1 MTADRSAVRSGGS
14 LRSFDVFDTVITRL
28 VGHPASLFLL
38 LGHSAVKAGCWG
50 HSPERF
56 ASARLAAEANARHH
70 VHPGEVTLHRI
81 YKELAF
87 ANALPSAAGEAIA
100 AIEVQLEGV
109 LLRAVPMARQ
119 QVDAARNAGH
129 RIAFISDTYL
139 PREVL
144 CDWLS
149 REGFLLEGDTVWV
162 SSESGSTK
170 ASGALFDLAKVEAT
184 ASWHHLGDHPLSD
197 VANPR
202 ARGIQATLWDACKL
216 TRYEKQME
224 RHTAGTGALS
234 SLLAGAARWVRLS
247 QPQSNTSQVALRD
260 IAAGVAGPVLWA
272 FVTWVLRRAQREGL
286 RRIWFTARDG
296 QVMLRMARRIAPRL
310 GIEIELGYLYG
321 GRQVV
326 HLAGLH
332 AIDERALKWL
342 TGGAGAVTAAAL
354 LERVGLVPDAVA
366 DALDRHQ
373 IPVQGPIGWSRASA
387 LEGFFRDPAVAALV
401 LEKAVERRDDMRSY
415 FSACGL
421 MSGEACAVVDIGW
434 RGSVLRSMFDIL
446 GPTAAARHQFLYF
459 GLFGRPLDAP
469 EACMAAFLFDT
480 SGTPFVGAGD
490 DVPSLTAV
498 MEIFC
503 QADHGQ
509 VIHVERQGESHV
521 PRLRDA
527 AASLP
532 TLWDVGYFQECLE
545 AFADA
550 VQIDLAIDADADLR
564 PMCEQLL
571 RMLMTAPNPSEA
583 QVLGSVQYVDD
594 QGGTTSQPFA
604 QAFGVADWRTLIR
617 TGELPHKTL
626 AWWEQGA
633 WALTPEPVR
642 LWLRAARKIG
652 VLRRQRAAPP
662 ATCSRETGSR

>member
-1 MTADRSAVRSGGS
+1 MSST
-14 LRSFDVFDTVITRL
+14 LHSFDVFDTVLTRL
-28 VGHPASLFLL
+28 VGRPASLFFL
-38 LGHSAVKAGCWG
+38 LGHRAAQSSHWL

-56 ASARLAAEANARHH
+56 ASARAAAEARARVH
-70 VHPGEVTLHRI
+70 VHPGEVTLRRI
-81 YKELAF
+81 YEELAF
-87 ANALPSAAGEAIA
+87 AHALAPAAVLAIGEL
-100 AIEVQLEGV
+100 EQQLEGA
-109 LLRAVPMARQ
+109 LLRAVP
-119 QVDAARNAGH
+119 AARLAVEAARHAGD
-129 RIAFISDTYL
+129 RVAFVSDIYL
-139 PREVL
+139 PRETVRG
-144 CDWLS
+144 WLAK
-149 REGFLLEGDTVWV
+149 EGLVESGDEVWV

-170 ASGALFDLAKVEAT
+170 ASGALFDEVRLA
-184 ASWHHLGDHPLSD
+184 ASPAPARWRHLGDHPQSD
-197 VANPR
+197 VAVPR
-202 ARGIQATLWDACKL
+202 STGIDAKLWDACAL
-216 TRYEKQME
+216 SRYEEQME

-387 LEGFFRDPAVAALV
+387 LEGFFRDPAVAAVV

-604 QAFGVADWRTLIR
+604 QAFGVTDWRTLIR

-662 ATCSRETGSR
+662 ATRS